1 MRATVQIFGAMDPTL
16 GWPATV
22 MLMVLRLVTSNYKCY
37 LTSTVDAL
45 TLVLGIK
52 NVCMQQNDTCVLAD
66 GVELLRMV
74 DEEGMLDDSMLPHV
88 EPVLHAF
95 TRATLASHA
104 PEPTSRGL
112 PGCGHLYTRIVNHAD
127 RLSMQRVAPDVV
139 AFLRLAL
146 SNSARAPWRMNCRH
160 LDLCVRM
167 CRGANACEQPLVASL
182 ITTLARCA
190 QNLAMH
196 LHECSTRLVSAL
208 ISAVVVI
215 GSRTPLDASAEV
227 SGFRV
232 LLAQLACCRHS
243 QASVHRLYRLF
254 VVSCPTHMCINQL
267 DFKETL
273 VTRLVACRVNKASAV
288 LQISS
293 MLLTV
298 HACNHNLCLCS
309 NFTPGTCQR
318 VLKWCLWG
326 ILHTRLGPA
335 SAYNIFAMLGVIT
348 RSAAAKRHRR
358 CTAQQV
364 AADVRAILAHT
375 DAAVLRKHNIA
386 PVHTTQL

>member
-1 MRATVQIFGAMDPTL
+1 
-16 GWPATV
+16 

-37 LTSTVDAL
+37 FTSTTDAL
-45 TLVLGIK
+45 ALVLAVK
-52 NVCMQQNDTCVLAD
+52 NVCMQSRDACVLAD
-66 GVELLRMV
+66 GVELLRTV
-74 DEEGMLDDSMLPHV
+74 DEESMLDDSMLKHV

-95 TRATLASHA
+95 TQATLALHA
-104 PEPTSRGL
+104 PEPTARGL
-112 PGCGHLYTRIVNHAD
+112 PECGHLYARIVKHAD
-127 RLSMQRVAPDVV
+127 CVSMQRVAPDVL

-167 CRGANACEQPLVASL
+167 CRGVNACEQALVASL
-182 ITTLARCA
+182 VTTLARCA
-190 QNLAMH
+190 QSMATH

-208 ISAVVVI
+208 ISAVVFI
-215 GSRTPLDASAEV
+215 GSRTPLHASAEV
-227 SGFRV
+227 SSFRV

-243 QASVHRLYRLF
+243 QASVHRVYRLF
-254 VVSCPTHMCINQL
+254 VVSCPAHMCINQL

-273 VTRLVACRVNKASAV
+273 VSRLVACRVNKASAV

-298 HACNHNLCLCS
+298 HACNHNSCLCS

-326 ILHTRLGPA
+326 ILHTRLSPA
-335 SAYNIFAMLGVIT
+335 SAYNIFSMLGVIT
-348 RSAAAKRHRR
+348 RSAAAERHRR

-375 DAAVLRKHNIA
+375 DAAVLSKHNIA
-386 PVHTTQL
+386 LVHTTQL

>member
-1 MRATVQIFGAMDPTL
+1 MQIFGSMDPTL

-37 LTSTVDAL
+37 LTSTADVLA
-45 TLVLGIK
+45 LVLAIK
-52 NVCMQQNDTCVLAD
+52 NVCLQSNDACVLAD
-66 GVELLRMV
+66 GVELLRTV
-74 DEEGMLDDSMLPHV
+74 DEEGMLSDSMLVHV
-88 EPVLHAF
+88 KPVLHAF
-95 TRATLASHA
+95 TRATLALHG
-104 PEPTSRGL
+104 PEPTARGL
-112 PGCGHLYTRIVNHAD
+112 PECGHLYARIVKHTD
-127 RLSMQRVAPDVV
+127 RLSMQRVAPDAV

-160 LDLCVRM
+160 LDLCVRL
-167 CRGANACEQPLVASL
+167 CRGVNECELPLVASL
-182 ITTLARCA
+182 VTTLAHCA

-208 ISAVVVI
+208 ISTVVFI
-215 GSRTPLDASAEV
+215 GSRTPLHASAEV

-243 QASVHRLYRLF
+243 QANVHRVYRLF

-273 VTRLVACRVNKASAV
+273 VSRLVACRVNKASAV

-298 HACNHNLCLCS
+298 HACNHNSCLCS

-326 ILHTRLGPA
+326 ILHTRLSPA
-335 SAYNIFAMLGVIT
+335 SAYNIFSMLGVIT
-348 RSAAAKRHRR
+348 RSAAAEQHRR

-375 DAAVLRKHNIA
+375 DAAVLSKHNIA
-386 PVHTTQL
+386 LVHTTQL